1 MGPDFVTTIR
11 HLTETLPHV
20 PRDEWPHYTTRE
32 LLPWVFDA
40 SKLEAGLAKLEGI
53 DLIPFLRGVI
63 NRLSWCCCTP
73 SNTVATDRGVAPLTL
88 ATRNAARQALREI
101 EDAQKIQPM
110 ESFVSANPNQSN
122 EDPGSLSD
130 RLRETLRLKQE
141 RIGELVAENAEL
153 TGLLAKCLGE
163 IGELAGQ
170 VIALSDARQRLMTLA
185 QAGILSAASTPAEF
199 KTTQEESK

>member
-20 PRDEWPHYTTRE
+20 PRDDWPHYTTRE

-40 SKLEAGLAKLEGI
+40 SKLLATATIEGD

-73 SNTVATDRGVAPLTL
+73 SDAVAADRGVAPLTL

-163 IGELAGQ
+163 IAAHDNE
-170 VIALSDARQRLMTLA
+170 VIAKRAEC
-185 QAGILSAASTPAEF
+185 AASTPAEF